1 MPVSRSPSR
10 RSKSPPPQDSPTG
23 ETSSTSSK
31 KADAPVVVADDKA
44 GARAQGAEATKQAT
58 PASDGATAGPLW
70 LAQRIALC
78 LSAVCAT
85 AAALLTSSTFGTLIR
100 WFTPGYGDGFG
111 IRAVVASIRIV
122 VLLAT
127 LIYRQPRGMMLV
139 GGLARLVT
147 TAAVEISVLFSQPAF
162 ATVVGGPFRLGDA
175 LRAATMRYSRAAW
188 AATETLSTEG
198 LTLLGVCVMLVAV
211 DFFPPELIKR
221 RSPAAA
227 RAFGKLRAAGVMR
240 CAKAVAMAAA
250 WHRAYSGVVYTIS
263 RGYVALT
270 SYMVAVPPLLLMSRH
285 EVSLFE
291 WSVASPFQQAL
302 IVTGDLLMSNP
313 SLEPTLGLAGTA
325 LLGGG
330 LFLADVAPTPGFALN
345 ATAWGLAAACHLALP
360 KETYEP
366 PQCDVKGTAAA
377 VETKTYGHPMVFGMR
392 PGFSRL
398 KLGGRPFDDVVYYAF
413 LFALFLVRPRALS
426 AVLLF
431 VFIALRAPLRS
442 TAHKIDPLFVGLLA
456 TLVGAYLTSAPLP
469 RMSVP
474 TLPLHLARLLS
485 ILSIALVGLPYI
497 ASIIMNA
504 AFPPKPRARAAA
516 PRAQ

>member
-270 SYMVAVPPLLLMSRH
+270 SYMVAVPPLL
-285 EVSLFE
+285 
-291 WSVASPFQQAL
+291 
-302 IVTGDLLMSNP
+302 
-313 SLEPTLGLAGTA
+313 
-325 LLGGG
+325 
-330 LFLADVAPTPGFALN
+330 
-345 ATAWGLAAACHLALP
+345 
-360 KETYEP
+360 
-366 PQCDVKGTAAA
+366 
-377 VETKTYGHPMVFGMR
+377 
-392 PGFSRL
+392 
-398 KLGGRPFDDVVYYAF
+398 
-413 LFALFLVRPRALS
+413 
-426 AVLLF
+426 
-431 VFIALRAPLRS
+431 
-442 TAHKIDPLFVGLLA
+442 
-456 TLVGAYLTSAPLP
+456 
-469 RMSVP
+469 
-474 TLPLHLARLLS
+474 
-485 ILSIALVGLPYI
+485 
-497 ASIIMNA
+497 
-504 AFPPKPRARAAA
+504 
-516 PRAQ
+516 